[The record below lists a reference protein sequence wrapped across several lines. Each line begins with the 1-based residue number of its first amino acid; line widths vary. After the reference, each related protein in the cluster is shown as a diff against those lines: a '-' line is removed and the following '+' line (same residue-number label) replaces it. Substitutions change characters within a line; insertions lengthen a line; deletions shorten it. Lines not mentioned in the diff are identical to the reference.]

1 METKE
6 LHRSTKHSDIDQRK
20 AQLIR
25 QGEFYRVGLVH
36 AKAQVKHGAQ
46 PGALFHTAVDH
57 ASFAVRTRIDHLLRP
72 TGMTV
77 SSLAPYVLTIL
88 GFIRRRRLGKQ
99 ALAVAALLAGAG
111 WFVQQ
116 RRKQQYLQ

>member
-1 METKE
+1 METTDI
-6 LHRSTKHSDIDQRK
+6 HRPHKHSDIDMRK

-46 PGALFHTAVDH
+46 PAALFHTAVDH
-57 ASFAVRTRIDHLLRP
+57 AGAALRNRLDHMLGP

-77 SSLAPYVLTIL
+77 GSLAPYALTIV
-88 GFIRRRRLGKQ
+88 GFIRRRRLGKPALGV
-99 ALAVAALLAGAG
+99 ALALAGIG
-111 WFVQQ
+111 WFLQQ
-116 RRKQQYLQ
+116 RRNQQYLQ

>member
-1 METKE
+1 METTE
-6 LHRSTKHSDIDQRK
+6 LHRSHKHSDIDQRK

-46 PGALFHTAVDH
+46 PATLFHTAVDH
-57 ASFAVRTRIDHLLRP
+57 ASYALRTRIDHLLRP

-77 SSLAPYVLTIL
+77 SSLAPYALTIL

-111 WFVQQ
+111 WYVQH
-116 RRKQQYLQ
+116 RRNQQYLQ